1 MNWPIRVIWEGKASS
16 SYDQATIE
24 RRLAVL
30 ADRQDEEAKR
40 EVEFLEKLKQEML
53 CQSVS

>member
-1 MNWPIRVIWEGKASS
+1 MTTFPIRVIWSGKASS
-16 SYDQATIE
+16 QYDEQTIE

-40 EVEFLEKLKQEML
+40 EVEFLEKLKQNER
-53 CQSVS
+53 